1 MTAWLLSL
9 WLSLC
14 APATP
19 PPPEVRAAAILH
31 AWDDRR
37 AQAWASADVDA
48 LGELYT
54 AGSPTGRADRSML
67 RSWRDR
73 GLRVEGLETQL
84 LALWVRDRSAGRLAL
99 VVTDRVAGGT
109 AVGAGV
115 RVPLPRDEPSTRRVV
130 LRRVAG
136 EWRVSS
142 VS

>member
-14 APATP
+14 EPAA

-48 LGELYT
+48 LGDLYT
-54 AGSPTGRADRSML
+54 AGSPTGRADQSML

-73 GLRVEGLETQL
+73 GLRIEGLETQL
-84 LALWVRDRSAGRLAL
+84 LSVRVRDRLGGRLAL

>member
-14 APATP
+14 APAA
-19 PPPEVRAAAILH
+19 PPPEVEAAAILH

-37 AQAWASADVDA
+37 AQAWADGDVDA
-48 LGELYT
+48 LGDLYT

-84 LALWVRDRSAGRLAL
+84 LAVRVRDRSGDRLAL
-99 VVTDRVAGGT
+99 VVTDRLAGGT
-109 AVGAGV
+109 AVGVGV

-136 EWRVSS
+136 EWRVRS
-142 VS
+142 VV